1 MINKTRKRKGGFFLV
16 EVVIALSVI
25 VLVTISALTIC
36 ISSISAKVKT
46 VDQSTAISF
55 SDNVWECFKAADNE
69 EDFISYVEFAEGITL
84 KDAQQ
89 DSGYNVYTY
98 FSEKN
103 KFTARIAVRFASSER
118 PELKVDVTDKSEE
131 LFISFSFIKG
141 GGV

>member
-36 ISSISAKVKT
+36 ISSISAKIKT
-46 VDQSTAISF
+46 VNQSRAISF
-55 SDNVWECFKAADNE
+55 SDNVWECFKAADDE
-69 EDFISYVEFAEGITL
+69 DDFISYVQFAEGITL

-89 DSGYNVYTY
+89 DGGYNIYTY
-98 FSEKN
+98 FSEEN
-103 KFTARIAVRFASSER
+103 NFTATIAVKFASAER

-131 LFISFSFIKG
+131 LFISFSYTKG
-141 GGV
+141 GGA